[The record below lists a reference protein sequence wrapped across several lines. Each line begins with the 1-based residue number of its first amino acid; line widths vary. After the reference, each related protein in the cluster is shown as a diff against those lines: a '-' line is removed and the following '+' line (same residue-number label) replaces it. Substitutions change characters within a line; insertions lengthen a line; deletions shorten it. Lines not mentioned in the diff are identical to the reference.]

1 MISAYVS
8 RDNGFG
14 MPMTDRNLA
23 IVNALRQGMH
33 YIDMTAA
40 QEVHKHTRKLP
51 LTQSP
56 FVRILLIGATEGGYW
71 NSFHMAIQLED
82 VIHCS
87 KVLRSHVE

>member
-1 MISAYVS
+1 
-8 RDNGFG
+8 